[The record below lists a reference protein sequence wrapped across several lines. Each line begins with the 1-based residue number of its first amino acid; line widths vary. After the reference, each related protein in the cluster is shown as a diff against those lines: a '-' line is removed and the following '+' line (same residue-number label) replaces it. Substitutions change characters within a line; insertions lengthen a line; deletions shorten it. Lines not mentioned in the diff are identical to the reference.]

1 MTVESPGIGHRPSTS
16 STAVLFASPRRCG
29 SARERA
35 PLGAGA
41 LLVLLALGVA
51 APVDTLDAATPNV
64 PAAAGDGLGVEELG
78 VEELGVEEL
87 GVEELGQIVEAHRL
101 RWPAFEVAY
110 YHDLDAADE
119 HPIEAA
125 ATKFWPL
132 WTYANALPGTPEPT
146 VRSSAETPAT
156 PPFADGEA
164 DRLTWMFDR
173 ATGEAIS
180 ADRFGR
186 VARISTTARKLEMG
200 HEYEFF
206 TGLAAMRSL
215 LEPSRQDLV
224 TAIRAGGA
232 MLRSGTVEMGGYDCL
247 VVDAPLDLPGAAGGE
262 AREDGGEASGTPA
275 DRTTFYL
282 SESLNYAVV
291 AVESV
296 LANRVESRR
305 TASEF
310 VEIAPGAPHLPLAGV
325 LWLRD
330 SGEGEV
336 VQEIRVARDAVGA
349 PCIRTGSAVDFT
361 LAFEPG
367 TVIRHLDTGVVR
379 VVDGG
384 GRDAG
389 SSALAG
395 FGLLLGSSERGT
407 SAAIAA
413 TVLAAIA
420 TGFWIRRRRAGAAS
434 V

>member
-1 MTVESPGIGHRPSTS
+1 MTTELFGIDHRPS
-16 STAVLFASPRRCG
+16 AAFALIRAGSPRRCG
-29 SARERA
+29 SVRERA

-41 LLVLLALGVA
+41 LLVLLAFGVA
-51 APVDTLDAATPNV
+51 APVDTLEAATPTV
-64 PAAAGDGLGVEELG
+64 PAAAGDGLGVEQ
-78 VEELGVEEL
+78 
-87 GVEELGQIVEAHRL
+87 LGQIVEAHRL

-110 YHDLDAADE
+110 HHDLDAADE
-119 HPIEAA
+119 HPIETA

-156 PPFADGEA
+156 RPFADGEA

-232 MLRSGTVEMGGYDCL
+232 VLRGGTVEMGGYDCL

-367 TVIRHLDTGVVR
+367 TVIRHLETDVVR

-384 GRDAG
+384 GRSGDEG
-389 SSALAG
+389 DRCG
-395 FGLLLGSSERGT
+395 ERAHVPFLQPCVQEGWVT
-407 SAAIAA
+407 RSHDLSAA
-413 TVLAAIA
+413 
-420 TGFWIRRRRAGAAS
+420 G
-434 V
+434 